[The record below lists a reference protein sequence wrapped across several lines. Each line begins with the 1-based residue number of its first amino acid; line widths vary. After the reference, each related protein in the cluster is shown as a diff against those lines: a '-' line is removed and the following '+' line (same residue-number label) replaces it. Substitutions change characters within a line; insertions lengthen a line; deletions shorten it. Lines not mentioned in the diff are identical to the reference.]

1 MPTRLWHQPCDPWS
15 PFQYSW
21 HIRDTTNHV
30 AFLDTLTMKAVT
42 VVLLYALVIAI
53 VRAAEL
59 KRGLNLGSSDYEQID
74 LPKYLFSPVLQWVY
88 NYDPVPTK
96 GESYGNLSYVPM
108 LWGQNESAQ
117 FRTMILSGPR
127 YQYLLSFNEP
137 DMIRD
142 VGGSNL
148 SVENAAAIWQ
158 SQLQPLVKEGYKIG
172 LPAGISP
179 HTED

>member
-1 MPTRLWHQPCDPWS
+1 
-15 PFQYSW
+15 
-21 HIRDTTNHV
+21 
-30 AFLDTLTMKAVT
+30 MKAVL
-42 VVLLYALVIAI
+42 VFLICALNIAI
-53 VRAAEL
+53 VSVAES

-74 LPKYLFSPVLQWVY
+74 LPKYLLSPLLSWVY

-117 FRTMILSGPR
+117 FRTTILSGPR

-137 DMIRD
+137 DMTRD

-148 SVENAAAIWQ
+148 SVESAVSIWQ
-158 SQLQPLVKEGYKIG
+158 SQLQPLAREGYKIG
-172 LPAGISP
+172 LPSGMAPG
-179 HTED
+179 EDD